1 MQEQKPTDLYDMIE
15 KLSTYLSEN
24 EINDE
29 SKINQ
34 LLEHL
39 SASKRLIYEI
49 LDLGEEA
56 MTDNMLRFLT
66 SLAGPEG

>member
-1 MQEQKPTDLYDMIE
+1 MQEQKPTDLYNMIE